1 MLTFAP
7 WDFLL
12 QAHVND
18 QGLVDYG
25 RWRQDSMEMLTD
37 WLAELQ
43 TVAVAELS
51 PDETL
56 ALWLNLYN
64 ALTIRQVLSRYPI
77 ASIRPDILGWP
88 NRLGLWTFFSRP
100 VYSLNGE
107 SLSLNRIEHRKLRSR
122 FKDPRV
128 HFALVCASLGGPIL
142 RNDAYLP
149 DIVEAQL
156 DTDAQRFI
164 NNPAKVRYD
173 AETNTL
179 HCSSIFKWHERDFL
193 GVAPSIVAYI
203 GQYLPHLPPTAEVV
217 YLPSD
222 WRLNQYP
229 PVDPQHLPASQPDAP
244 TP

>member
-43 TVAVAELS
+43 TVAVADLL

-64 ALTIRQVLSRYPI
+64 ALTIQQVLSRYPI
-77 ASIRPDILGWP
+77 DSIRPQLFGWP
-88 NRLGLWTFFSRP
+88 NWLGLWTFFSRP
-100 VYSLNGE
+100 VYALNGE
-107 SLSLNRIEHRKLRSR
+107 SLSLNRIEHRKLRSQ
-122 FKDPRV
+122 FKDPRI
-128 HFALVCASLGGPIL
+128 HFALVCASLGCPVL
-142 RNDAYLP
+142 RNEAYLP

-164 NNPAKVRYD
+164 NNPDKVRYD

-179 HCSSIFKWHERDFL
+179 HCSAIFKWYEKDFL
-193 GVAPSIVAYI
+193 RVAPSIAAYI
-203 GQYLPHLPPTAEVV
+203 GQYLLHLPPTVEVV
-217 YLPSD
+217 YLPYD
-222 WRLNQYP
+222 WRLNQHP
-229 PVDPQHLPASQPDAP
+229 PLDRQDSPAHPPDPPIP
-244 TP
+244 